1 MPTRTANL
9 AVSVAAGLGVAAL
22 MQLSTPVNAQA
33 CAQRPNIMFCGST
46 SRTGANLYSGAGPY
60 TEQNGCAPNATV
72 QALLITRGGTTAG
85 NGAAWLAYLNAGG
98 QIITEYSISVAVYNE
113 IYGTAYA
120 PPSVQFGNCR
130 DNAMPQVKLNP
141 GNAFWLANNIPVTPA
156 GVGSCGLNDLASL
169 VTGEAPNLTALGASL
184 AAGQTMFA
192 IRAQGGGHLN
202 LLEAD
207 WQDNDSAYTNDSK
220 TFMGALISTCG
231 SAAAGT
237 TAVPVNSPWLV
248 AGLVSLLALFGMSFA
263 GRRRTSPRA

>member
-9 AVSVAAGLGVAAL
+9 AVSIAAGLGAAAL
-22 MQLSTPVNAQA
+22 MQLSSPVNAQA

-60 TEQNGCAPNATV
+60 TEQNGCAPDATV

-98 QIITEYSISVAVYNE
+98 QIITEYSISVAVYNA

-120 PPSVQFGNCR
+120 PANAQFGDCD

-141 GNAFWLANNIPVTPA
+141 GNAFWVANNITVTPA
-156 GVGSCGLNDLASL
+156 GQGGCGLNDLATL
-169 VTGEAPNLTALGASL
+169 VTGEAPNLIALGAALS
-184 AAGQTMFA
+184 GQTMFA

-207 WQDNDSAYTNDSK
+207 WQDGQPQYTADSR

-231 SAAAGT
+231 SAAAS
-237 TAVPVNSPWLV
+237 ASLDVPVNSPWLV
-248 AGLVSLLALFGMSFA
+248 AGLASLLALFGMSFA
-263 GRRRTSPRA
+263 GRRRSPKA